1 MDEIFNE
8 TAILDAIEGGYDALI
23 VEVDITTS
31 ENRNKRQASGKM
43 NWDHSS
49 MIATI
54 NSIQFSLNR
63 KRSAKIIGILWQALR
78 WIQSTEF

>member
-43 NWDHSS
+43 N
-49 MIATI
+49 
-54 NSIQFSLNR
+54 
-63 KRSAKIIGILWQALR
+63 
-78 WIQSTEF
+78 